1 MKHKPVPQIRH
12 GFSYRKGSRKDGYNM
27 GKKKIAIIGAAVFQE
42 PAILKAKEM
51 NLETH
56 VFAWAQ
62 GDPGE
67 KLADFFYPISIR
79 EKEEILEKCREIGID
94 AVMSIASDLAMTT
107 VNYVAENMGL
117 NGNSIQATEIS
128 TNKHLMREAF
138 EKNGDPS
145 PRSILVDA
153 STDLDSID
161 LKYPLIVKPTDRS
174 GSRGVKKVTNN
185 EQLRNAVYKARE
197 YSFENKA
204 VVEEFIEGDEYS
216 IEYISYHGKHWFIA
230 ATQKVTTGA
239 PFFIETGHRQPAPL
253 DVDVIEKIKKV
264 SEHALD
270 SLKIENGAAH
280 IELKIDGDDIKIVE
294 IGGRMGGDFIGSDLV
309 PLSTGYDFVKAVI
322 DVSLDQQP
330 EIPSGVSAAYAGVN
344 FLMEA
349 KDVVEYR
356 NFKEEHP
363 GAILKEHIDS
373 DFSDAVTDSSNR
385 HGYYIFRY

>member
-1 MKHKPVPQIRH
+1 
-12 GFSYRKGSRKDGYNM
+12 M

-42 PAILKAKEM
+42 PAIVKAREM
-51 NLETH
+51 GLETH

-79 EKEEILEKCREIGID
+79 EKDEILDKCREIGID

-128 TNKHLMREAF
+128 TNKHMMREAF
-138 EKNGDPS
+138 EKHGDPS
-145 PRSILVDA
+145 PRSMLIDD

-161 LKYPLIVKPTDRS
+161 LNYPLIVKPTDRS
-174 GSRGVKKVTNN
+174 GSRGVKKVTDAGK
-185 EQLRNAVYKARE
+185 LRNAVYKARE

-204 VVEEFIEGDEYS
+204 VVEEFVEGDEYS
-216 IEYISYHGKHWFIA
+216 IEYISYHGKHWFIV
-230 ATQKVTTGA
+230 ATQKITTGA
-239 PFFIETGHRQPAPL
+239 PFFIETGHREPAPL
-253 DVDVIEKIKKV
+253 DESMIQKIKAV

-270 SLKIENGAAH
+270 SLQIENGAAH
-280 IELKIDGDDIKIVE
+280 IELKIDKGEIYIVE

-309 PLSTGYDFVKAVI
+309 PLATGYDFVKAVI
-322 DVSLDQQP
+322 DVALDKQP
-330 EIPSGVSAAYAGVN
+330 EIPDGIARAHAGVN

-349 KDVVEYR
+349 NDIVEYR
-356 NFKEEHP
+356 NFKEAHP
-363 GAILKEHIDS
+363 GAVLKEHIDS